1 VYPDHPYG
9 RLHPTTEALAAYT
22 TAQVRDFYT
31 RNVGAA
37 RAHLIVI
44 GKFDSAAVQ
53 RAANA
58 TFGDWTAGSPPTVN
72 VPTPHTERTLALL
85 DRPGAVQS
93 TLVIGIPVADP
104 SSTDW
109 IPLAV
114 TNSLLGGSFSSR
126 ITTNIRERKG
136 YTYSPFSAVTA
147 HYHTATWHEDADV
160 TTSATGASLKEI
172 FGEIDSLRVTAPGA
186 DEVKGIQNYMAGIFV
201 LRAAT
206 QPGLLGQLEF
216 ADIHGLDHAWLSNY
230 ISKVYQ
236 VTPSDVRG
244 MAEKYLDPSK
254 MAIVVAG
261 DKKAIA
267 DQLTPYG
274 TPVTP
279 VQ

>member
-1 VYPDHPYG
+1 
-9 RLHPTTEALAAYT
+9 
-22 TAQVRDFYT
+22 
-31 RNVGAA
+31 
-37 RAHLIVI
+37 VI
-44 GKFDSAAVQ
+44 GRFDSAAVQ
-53 RAANA
+53 RATNA

-104 SSTDW
+104 SSADW

-172 FGEIDSLRVTAPGA
+172 FGEIDSLRATAPGA